1 MWTGARRGAC
11 PWRDPTA
18 TMPHAPSSVGSPVN
32 QSSAAEHDAS
42 SSGESFLQ
50 RNPRLRRE
58 LLIFAWALGAGLIVM
73 PMLIYVVGLLT
84 LGPYASGGWWT
95 LLVDVYKGLFRG
107 WWAAW
112 GVVLGP
118 LALIYLLRGARFL
131 YRRYLRSDPD

>member
-1 MWTGARRGAC
+1 MRQSQ
-11 PWRDPTA
+11 
-18 TMPHAPSSVGSPVN
+18 PSSLAN
-32 QSSAAEHDAS
+32 QSATAEHDAS
-42 SSGESFLQ
+42 RSGESSLQ

-58 LLIFAWALGAGLIVM
+58 FTIFAWALGAGLIVM

-95 LLVDVYKGLFRG
+95 LLVDVYRGLVRG

-118 LALIYLLRGARFL
+118 LALIYLIRGARFL